1 MKFAE
6 LARYRPAIE
15 RSVRERYRRE
25 RPECPPS
32 VRPLADLGRDLSL
45 RGGKRFRALLLLAGY
60 QIASG
65 RAPTPV
71 LEAAAALEHFQSWML
86 IHDDVIDHSE
96 ERRGGPTVHRAAATL
111 HRRDGLEGAAEDFGI
126 GVAIT
131 LGDLEEP
138 ATVEGLLRCR
148 VPESRKLRALREYAS
163 MTRLTAYG
171 QLLDIRN
178 GLRDPATVTEA
189 EVLRV
194 HELKS
199 AVYTV
204 ASPLKLGAILG
215 GAPSASLAALDAFG
229 TDLGIAFQLRDDV
242 LGAGFDAEESGKS
255 SNDLVEGKRTLL
267 VVHAWSR
274 ASPGDRARLARV
286 LGNPTAPA
294 EEVERARE
302 ILRSTGS
309 LEYSERKIRALAER
323 GLARMN
329 RSSAIRAQAKPL
341 LREIGARLVERRS

>member
-1 MKFAE
+1 VQFSD
-6 LARYRPAIE
+6 LALYRPRIE
-15 RSVRERYRRE
+15 RILLDTYRRE
-25 RPECPPS
+25 RRTCPPS
-32 VRPLADLGRDLSL
+32 VRSVLDLSRDLTL

-60 QIASG
+60 YVATARS
-65 RAPTPV
+65 PTPV

-96 ERRGGPTVHRAAATL
+96 ERRGGPTVHRAAARL
-111 HRRDGLEGAAEDFGI
+111 HEQEGLHGSSEDFGI
-126 GVAIT
+126 GTAVT

-138 ATVEGLLRCR
+138 LTIEGFLRTK
-148 VPESRKLRALREYAS
+148 VPGVRQHRALVEYGR
-163 MTRLTAYG
+163 MTRFTAYG

-178 GLRDPATVTEA
+178 GLRDPGAVTEL

-204 ASPLKLGAILG
+204 VAPLKMGAILG
-215 GAPSASLAALDAFG
+215 GARPSSLEALAAFG

-242 LGAGFDAEESGKS
+242 LGAGFDAEGIGKS
-255 SNDLVEGKRTLL
+255 SNDLSEGKRTLL
-267 VVHAWSR
+267 VVRAW
-274 ASPGDRARLARV
+274 AQATPPDRERFARV
-286 LGNPTAPA
+286 LGNPTAPE

-309 LEYSERKIRALAER
+309 LEYSERMIQRLAKR
-323 GLARMN
+323 GLSRME
-329 RSSAIRAQAKPL
+329 RSGSIRTEAKPL
-341 LREIGARLVERRS
+341 LREIAAKLVERRT